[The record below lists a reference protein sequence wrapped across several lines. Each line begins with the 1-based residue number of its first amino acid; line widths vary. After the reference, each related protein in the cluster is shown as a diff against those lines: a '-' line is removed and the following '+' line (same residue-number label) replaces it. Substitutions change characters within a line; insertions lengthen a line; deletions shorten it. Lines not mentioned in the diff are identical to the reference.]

1 MLLNLNLKTKQ
12 KTPWKKHGM
21 NLKLRGKKQ
30 QEEQV
35 LWKPCK
41 SQPPG

>member
-1 MLLNLNLKTKQ
+1 MWKQKKPHEQKHGINLKQ
-12 KTPWKKHGM
+12 K
-21 NLKLRGKKQ
+21 GKKQ

-35 LWKPCK
+35 LWKPHK